1 MHQHGSPHGIM
12 LFDLVGIVTPQVG
25 IEIVLPVR
33 ALHPRVVSLEVT
45 ECCLRK
51 ETGFYEGFPRVRLQ
65 HLVGDH
71 RCVFL

>member
-12 LFDLVGIVTPQVG
+12 HFQLVSVVTPQVCIG
-25 IEIVLPVR
+25 IVLPVR

-51 ETGFYEGFPRVRLQ
+51 GT
-65 HLVGDH
+65 
-71 RCVFL
+71 

>member
-1 MHQHGSPHGIM
+1 MHQHGSPHGIV
-12 LFDLVGIVTPQVG
+12 LFDLIGIVTPQVG

-51 ETGFYEGFPRVRLQ
+51 ET
-65 HLVGDH
+65 
-71 RCVFL
+71 